1 MNSFPL
7 SCFFWKFSNLQKC
20 RDAHKLYLE
29 LGNQLLMFPESA
41 SHFLSVDAD
50 TVFQNDLIVVDI

>member
-20 RDAHKLYLE
+20 RDAQKLYLE
-29 LGNQLLMFPESA
+29 LGNQLYV
-41 SHFLSVDAD
+41 FLSLLHIFCLWMQ
-50 TVFQNDLIVVDI
+50 TQFFRTS